1 MNSDPGLIHQ
11 LKGLKDIIFDLD
23 FVTKSNQVAA
33 ACNDNSVWVWAL
45 ENPNNIRAYK
55 FCGHSAPVTGVKF
68 NPAGTLIAS
77 CSRDKT
83 VRLWVNNVEGRSSD
97 FKAHTSAVRSVDF
110 SPDGKRIAT
119 ASEDKSI
126 KIWTVPQH
134 KFVNSFVGH
143 ESWVRCAKFAPEEEI
158 IATVSDDRTNR
169 LFDLRSGKEIHAFKE
184 SKGFATHLDFHPSG
198 NCIGVGTSDKKVKV
212 YDLRMQRLQQVY
224 SSHTGP
230 VSQVSFHP
238 NGNYLVS
245 SSQDGSIKM
254 FDLLEARPIYD
265 VIGHKESV
273 TTVKFSTKGDYFASG
288 SEDKMVYVWK
298 TNFDEVDEQLGI
310 GGSSSSRKEA
320 KFKYSIETP
329 GDDNEVDENVENQ
342 TSPPMPAE
350 QHVLTEKS
358 KNKTTTNEPQ
368 ISSASELAKL
378 NSKMDMIMKTLVL
391 MDKRLTLVE
400 DQLRKQDESG

>member
-1 MNSDPGLIHQ
+1 VEI
-11 LKGLKDIIFDLD
+11 
-23 FVTKSNQVAA
+23 V
-33 ACNDNSVWVWAL
+33 L
-45 ENPNNIRAYK
+45 E
-55 FCGHSAPVTGVKF
+55 
-68 NPAGTLIAS
+68 L
-77 CSRDKT
+77 
-83 VRLWVNNVEGRSSD
+83 E
-97 FKAHTSAVRSVDF
+97 
-110 SPDGKRIAT
+110 
-119 ASEDKSI
+119 
-126 KIWTVPQH
+126 
-134 KFVNSFVGH
+134 
-143 ESWVRCAKFAPEEEI
+143 
-158 IATVSDDRTNR
+158 
-169 LFDLRSGKEIHAFKE
+169 
-184 SKGFATHLDFHPSG
+184 HL
-198 NCIGVGTSDKKVKV
+198 TKKVKV